1 MDNGNGRIRNAAYEM
16 VALDQLRQHERNPN
30 RGDVLVIA
38 ESIEENGFYG
48 AVVAQRSTG
57 KVLAGNHR
65 LQAAKSLGLSEVPV
79 IWLDVDDHEA
89 LRILL
94 ADNQLAK
101 LATYDDGVL
110 LEVLREL
117 EHTGS
122 NLRGTGYE
130 DVDLQR
136 LAQELAGDDAENARP
151 AQDQK
156 ADDDEAELL
165 ERWGVIVHVETEDEQ
180 TELLL
185 RFNGRG
191 LQVRALMG

>member
-1 MDNGNGRIRNAAYEM
+1 MSGGPERVRNAAYEM
-16 VALDQLRQHERNPN
+16 VPVGVLKQHERNPN

-65 LQAAKSLGLSEVPV
+65 LQAARSAGLAEVPV
-79 IWLDVDDHEA
+79 IWLDVDDREA

-101 LATYDDGVL
+101 LATYDDAVL
-110 LEVLREL
+110 VEVLRDL

-122 NLRGTGYE
+122 SLRGTGYE

-136 LAQELAGDDAENARP
+136 LAEELAEEEEKEAP
-151 AQDQK
+151 APK
-156 ADDDEAELL
+156 EKDDDGDSAVL
-165 ERWGVIVHVETEDEQ
+165 EHWGVIVQVETEDEQ

-191 LQVRALMG
+191 LDVRALMG

>member
-1 MDNGNGRIRNAAYEM
+1 MSGGPERVRNAAYEM
-16 VALDQLRQHERNPN
+16 VPVGALKQHERNPN

-65 LQAAKSLGLSEVPV
+65 LQAARSAGLAEVPV
-79 IWLDVDDHEA
+79 IWLDVDDREA

-101 LATYDDGVL
+101 LATYDDAVL
-110 LEVLREL
+110 IEVLRDL

-122 NLRGTGYE
+122 SLRGTGYE

-136 LAQELAGDDAENARP
+136 LAEELAEEEEKEAP
-151 AQDQK
+151 APK
-156 ADDDEAELL
+156 AKDDDGDSAVL
-165 ERWGVIVHVETEDEQ
+165 EHWGVIVQVETEDEQ

-191 LQVRALMG
+191 LDVRALMG